1 MLVLG
6 IETSCDDTAAAVWD
20 DERGLLSNVVS
31 SQEEHIPFGGVVP
44 ELASRAHLRMALP
57 MIERSL
63 NEAKCTLRDL
73 DGIAVT
79 YGPGLVGSL
88 LIGLSVAKALAFS
101 LGIPLVGIH
110 HIEGHLFAGRI
121 EHTIEP
127 PFIALVV
134 SGGHTEL
141 IFVPQFGVYKQMGR
155 TRDDA
160 AGEAFDKVA
169 KMLKIGYPGGPLIDK
184 LSRTGKASI
193 DFPRAY
199 LERGS
204 LDFSFSGVKTAVLRY
219 LEKRSPETV
228 ANQLSDIAASFQRA
242 VVEVLVNKT
251 LQAARLVNV
260 ETIVAA
266 GGVAANSELRRTLCP
281 RGEQEGFRVRFPSP
295 IFCTDN
301 AAMIA
306 MSGAF
311 RLARGERSD
320 LNLNAEPR
328 LKLSQQRQ
336 GKDSEKQVKVKV

>member
-20 DERGLLSNVVS
+20 EEKGLLSNVIS
-31 SQEEHIPFGGVVP
+31 SQREHDTFGGVVP
-44 ELASRAHLRMALP
+44 ELASRAHLRMVLP
-57 MIERSL
+57 MIRRSL
-63 NEAKCTLRDL
+63 DDAKCTLRDL

-88 LIGLSVAKALAFS
+88 LIGLSVAKALSFS
-101 LGIPLVGIH
+101 LGIPFVGIH
-110 HIEGHLFAGRI
+110 HIEGHLFASRI
-121 EHTIEP
+121 EHTLEP
-127 PFIALVV
+127 PFVALVV

-141 IFVPQFGVYKQMGR
+141 LFVPQLGVYEHLGR

-169 KMLKIGYPGGPLIDK
+169 KMLNIGYPGGPLIDR
-184 LSRTGKASI
+184 LARTGSTSI

-199 LERGS
+199 LEHGS
-204 LDFSFSGVKTAVLRY
+204 LDFSFSGLKTAVLYY
-219 LEKRSPETV
+219 LEKLAPEAVV
-228 ANQLSDIAASFQRA
+228 AQRSDIAASFQRA
-242 VVEVLVNKT
+242 VVDVLVDKT
-251 LQAARLVNV
+251 LQAALAVKA
-260 ETIVAA
+260 ETIVAV
-266 GGVAANSELRRTLCP
+266 GGVAANSELRRTLSQ
-281 RGEQEGFRVRFPSP
+281 RGEQKGLRVLLPSP

-306 MSGAF
+306 IAGTF

-328 LKLSQQRQ
+328 LKLS
-336 GKDSEKQVKVKV
+336 

>member
-1 MLVLG
+1 VLVLG

-20 DERGLLSNVVS
+20 DKRGLLSNAIS
-31 SQEEHIPFGGVVP
+31 SQEEHNPFGGVVP

-57 MIERSL
+57 MIGRSL
-63 NEAKCTLRDL
+63 DEAKCTLSDL
-73 DGIAVT
+73 EGIAVT

-110 HIEGHLFAGRI
+110 HIEGHIFAGRV
-121 EHTIEP
+121 EHAIEP

-141 IFVPQFGVYKQMGR
+141 IFVPRFGVYEQMGR

-184 LSRTGKASI
+184 LSRAGKATI

-199 LERGS
+199 LEQGS
-204 LDFSFSGVKTAVLRY
+204 LDFSFSGVKSAVLRY
-219 LEKRSPETV
+219 LEKLSLETV
-228 ANQLSDIAASFQRA
+228 AARLPDIAASFQRA
-242 VVEVLVNKT
+242 VVDVLVDKT
-251 LQAARLVNV
+251 LQAARSVNA

-266 GGVAANSELRRTLCP
+266 GGVAANSELRRTLCQ
-281 RGEQEGFRVRFPSP
+281 RGKQEGFRVLFPSP

-306 MSGAF
+306 MAGAF

-320 LNLNAEPR
+320 LDLNAEPR
-328 LKLSQQRQ
+328 LKLSQESQ
-336 GKDSEKQVKVKV
+336 GKGSEKQVKV

>member
-20 DERGLLSNVVS
+20 DERGLLSNAIS

-63 NEAKCTLRDL
+63 DEAKCTLRDL

-110 HIEGHLFAGRI
+110 HIEGHIFAGRV
-121 EHTIEP
+121 EHAIEP

-141 IFVPQFGVYKQMGR
+141 IFVPQFGTYERMGR

-199 LERGS
+199 LEQGS
-204 LDFSFSGVKTAVLRY
+204 LDFSFSGVKSAVLRY
-219 LEKRSPETV
+219 LEKLSPEAI
-228 ANQLSDIAASFQRA
+228 ANQQSDISASFQRA
-242 VVEVLVNKT
+242 VVDVLADKT
-251 LQAARLVNV
+251 LRAARSADV

-266 GGVAANSELRRTLCP
+266 GGVAANSELRRTLCE

-306 MSGAF
+306 YAGW
-311 RLARGERSD
+311 RHLAAGRRDGLD
-320 LNLNAEPR
+320 LDSFPR
-328 LKLSQQRQ
+328 KPLTSWR
-336 GKDSEKQVKVKV
+336 